1 MAAGWLGAYGEGVLA
16 ADAVAEAGDVGAVDV
31 HGDGHG
37 VAGVADAVDV
47 AGWRE
52 SAHGPGRV
60 DVAGGEPE
68 RATAVGQR
76 EDLLVLAPLKDTR
89 NAPGHVI
96 MDHRLLP
103 GHPDHDRDREAAV
116 GFGVQQV

>member
-1 MAAGWLGAYGEGVLA
+1 MHERVQAGDPGTKRSLRADGEGVLA

-47 AGWRE
+47 AGWGE
-52 SAHGPGRV
+52 AAHGPGRV

-76 EDLLVLAPLKDTR
+76 EDLLVLAPLEDAR
-89 NAPGHVI
+89 DAPGHVI
-96 MDHRLLP
+96 MD
-103 GHPDHDRDREAAV
+103 
-116 GFGVQQV
+116 

>member
-1 MAAGWLGAYGEGVLA
+1 MPPHVVPCAWSRHPRPMDGRARRRAGWLCADGEGVLA

-47 AGWRE
+47 ARWGE
-52 SAHGPGRV
+52 AAHSPGRI

-68 RATAVGQR
+68 HATAVGQR
-76 EDLLVLAPLKDTR
+76 EDLLVLAPLEDAR

-96 MDHRLLP
+96 MD
-103 GHPDHDRDREAAV
+103 
-116 GFGVQQV
+116 